1 MSKIGIPRTLAYF
14 IYYPLWKTFLE
25 ELGEEVIVS
34 PPTSREILDQ
44 GVNDAVNDACIPI
57 KVYHGHA
64 AWLRD
69 KVDYIFSPRLVS
81 VRLFGDFGT
90 ETFCPKFLGLPDMV
104 RLTVDKLPPLIDTR
118 VGIKK
123 DPKEIFSIAADI
135 GRVLGKTEAE
145 SKHACRKAL
154 EVHKKYQKLLTS
166 RILPPDAIGQLF
178 PDEPAPNNKT
188 GKGSG
193 LRQKAAQAVQH
204 LTDETTSLNIAVV
217 GYPYAL
223 YDDYINGGILG
234 HLSKEKVRVFTQD
247 MLSDKVLNRQAKHL
261 PKSTF
266 WYFSN
271 RAVYGGLHF
280 MKQKQIDGIIHITA
294 FACGPDSIVDRLL
307 EIEARRHN
315 SKPYLSITIDEH
327 TGEAGIR
334 TRVEAFIDMLNYRRD
349 KI

>member
-25 ELGEEVIVS
+25 ELGEEIVVS

-44 GVNDAVNDACIPI
+44 GVKDAVNDACIPI

-123 DPKEIFSIAADI
+123 DPKEIFNIAAEI
-135 GRVLGKTEAE
+135 GGVLGKSTADTRR
-145 SKHACRKAL
+145 ACQKAL

-166 RILPPDAIGQLF
+166 RILPPDAIAQIF
-178 PDEPAPNNKT
+178 PDEPEPNNKQRKAVT
-188 GKGSG
+188 
-193 LRQKAAQAVQH
+193 LREKAAHQPED
-204 LTDETTSLNIAVV
+204 DEAGLNIAVV
-217 GYPYAL
+217 GYPYAI

-234 HLSKEKVRVFTQD
+234 LLSKEKVQVFTQD
-247 MLSDKVLNRQAKHL
+247 MLSDKVLNRQARNL

-280 MKQKQIDGIIHITA
+280 MKQKRIDGIIHITA
-294 FACGPDSIVDRLL
+294 FACGPDSVVDRLL
-307 EIEARRHN
+307 EIEAHRHN

-349 KI
+349 KK